1 MNMNV
6 TIMSMMMIHQQHWF
20 HFFSQECGM
29 VIMKNTMMKKKVTM
43 KTSMMMRKV
52 MVMIPLLALS
62 LQRLERLLQLLLCD
76 LLQVG
81 QLLNL
86 SSITTMI
93 DYQDIDQ
100 DLFLIILPLLFL
112 IKVQI

>member
-20 HFFSQECGM
+20 HFFSQESSM
-29 VIMKNTMMKKKVTM
+29 VIMKTT
-43 KTSMMMRKV
+43 MMMRKV

-86 SSITTMI
+86 GSITTMI

-100 DLFLIILPLLFL
+100 DLFLIILLLLFL

>member
-20 HFFSQECGM
+20 HFFSQESSM
-29 VIMKNTMMKKKVTM
+29 VIMKTTMMKKKVTM
-43 KTSMMMRKV
+43 KTTMMMRKR

-86 SSITTMI
+86 GSITTMI

-100 DLFLIILPLLFL
+100 DLFLIILLLLFL